1 MPQSPGRLAGRVAA
15 GIVVARL
22 LGFVRERF
30 FAHYFGNGPAADA
43 FRAALKI
50 PNLIRNLLGEGT
62 LAASFIP
69 VYASL
74 LQREGEEAGRRLAGV
89 VASLLILLTA
99 GAALVGIALAPAITG
114 LVAPGFTG
122 ATRDL
127 TVTLVEILFPM
138 SGVLIL
144 SAWCLGVLNTHGRFF
159 LSYASPAMWNIA
171 QIATLAGLGAALVGN
186 RLAVAL
192 AWGAVVGSVLQ
203 VAVQLPTTLR
213 LVKGVYWSLNL
224 AVSGVRPV
232 IRAWL
237 PVVFGAGVAQ
247 VSSIID
253 TQLASLLSGG
263 AVAALGYTQLLSTL
277 PLSLFGV
284 SIAAAALPE
293 LSRDAAGQA
302 VDVLRRRLGDGIR
315 RLAFLVVPS
324 AFALAALGQPIVAA
338 LFQTGAFG
346 PEDTALVTGVL
357 AAYAIG
363 IPAQASVKLLA
374 SGYYAQGDTRTPVRI
389 AALSV
394 AVAAGAGFGLMQW
407 LGPAG
412 IALGSSAGACLN
424 MTLNYRGLVQRVG
437 RPLAPPDISSLWT
450 AILGGVLGTL
460 AGVGVTLAGWRPWP
474 TTVAALSAFLVA
486 YQAVGLYFRH
496 PDAVGLW
503 RFVRSVLS
511 GRPASNVWPWNR

>member
-1 MPQSPGRLAGRVAA
+1 MPQSTGRLAGRVAA
-15 GIVVARL
+15 GIVVARI

-62 LAASFIP
+62 LSASFIP
-69 VYASL
+69 VYAAL

-99 GAALVGIALAPAITG
+99 AAALAGIALAPVITDV
-114 LVAPGFTG
+114 VAPGFSG

-138 SGVLIL
+138 SGVMIL

-159 LSYASPAMWNIA
+159 LSYAAPAMWNVA
-171 QIATLAGLGAALVGN
+171 QIATLVGLGGRLAGN
-186 RLAVAL
+186 RLVVAL
-192 AWGAVVGSVLQ
+192 AWGALAGSALQ

-213 LVKGVYWSLNL
+213 LLKGIYWSLDR

-232 IRAWL
+232 IRAWV
-237 PVVFGAGVAQ
+237 PVLFGAGVAQ

-253 TQLASLLSGG
+253 TQLGSLLGGG
-263 AVAALGYTQLLSTL
+263 AVAALGYTQLLSML

-302 VDVLRRRLGDGIR
+302 VDMLRQRLGDGIR
-315 RLAFLVVPS
+315 RLAFFVVPS

-338 LFQTGAFG
+338 LFQTGRFG

-374 SGYYAQGDTRTPVRI
+374 SGFYAQGDTRTPVRI
-389 AALSV
+389 AAVSV
-394 AVAAGAGFGLMQW
+394 AVAAGAAFVLMQW

-412 IALGSSAGACLN
+412 IALGSSAGAYLN
-424 MTLNYRGLVQRVG
+424 MGLNYRGLVHRIG
-437 RPLAPPDISSLWT
+437 RPLGKPEFASLWT
-450 AILGGVLGTL
+450 AVLGATL
-460 AGVGVTLAGWRPWP
+460 ATLAAVATAQAGWGPWP

-486 YQAVGLYFRH
+486 YQGVGLLLRH
-496 PDAVGLW
+496 PDAIGLW
-503 RFVRSVLS
+503 RFVSR
-511 GRPASNVWPWNR
+511 R

>member
-1 MPQSPGRLAGRVAA
+1 MPQSTGRLAGRVAA
-15 GIVVARL
+15 GIVVARI
-22 LGFVRERF
+22 LGFVRERL

-69 VYASL
+69 VYAAL
-74 LQREGEEAGRRLAGV
+74 LEREGEEAGRRLAGV

-99 GAALVGIALAPAITG
+99 ASALLGFTLAPVITDV
-114 LVAPGFTG
+114 VAPGFSG

-138 SGVLIL
+138 SGVMIL

-159 LSYASPAMWNIA
+159 LSYAAPAMWNIA
-171 QIATLAGLGAALVGN
+171 QIATLWGLGGTLAGN
-186 RLAVAL
+186 RLVVAL
-192 AWGAVVGSVLQ
+192 AWGALAGSVLQ

-213 LVKGVYWSLNL
+213 LLKGIYWSLSL
-224 AVSGVRPV
+224 SVTGVRPV

-237 PVVFGAGVAQ
+237 PVLFGAGVAQ
-247 VSSIID
+247 VSSVVD
-253 TQLASLLSGG
+253 TQLASLLGGG
-263 AVAALGYTQLLSTL
+263 AVAVLGYTQLLSML
-277 PLSLFGV
+277 PLALFGV
-284 SIAAAALPE
+284 SIAAAALPD

-315 RLAFLVVPS
+315 RLAFFVVPS

-338 LFQTGAFG
+338 VFQTGRFG
-346 PEDTALVTGVL
+346 PEDTTLVAGVL

-374 SGYYAQGDTRTPVRI
+374 SGFYAQGDTRTPVRI

-394 AVAAGAGFGLMQW
+394 VVAAGSAFLLMQRF
-407 LGPAG
+407 GPAG
-412 IALGSSAGACLN
+412 IALGSSVGAYLN
-424 MTLNYRGLVQRVG
+424 MVLNYRGLVHRVG
-437 RPLAPPDISSLWT
+437 RPLGKPELASLWT
-450 AILGGVLGTL
+450 AILGATLATL
-460 AGVGVTLAGWRPWP
+460 AGVATAQTGWGPWL
-474 TTVAALSAFLVA
+474 TTIAALSAFWVA
-486 YQAVGLYFRH
+486 YQGVGLILRH
-496 PDAVGLW
+496 PDALGLW
-503 RFVRSVLS
+503 RFVSR
-511 GRPASNVWPWNR
+511 R